1 MAKTTNAQYVKMFRT
16 SDFSMVESF
25 AKDFGINEVAA
36 LEIAEYVAEKGR
48 KEGLYIRRYSKER
61 NDMPFDRIC
70 VYYRDWGYGYCSYT
84 TGRNFT
90 INGGEIIFRTN

>member
-1 MAKTTNAQYVKMFRT
+1 MSKTTNAQYVKMFRNR
-16 SDFSMVESF
+16 DFSMVESF
-25 AKDFGINEVAA
+25 ARDFDINEGAA

-70 VYYRDWGYGYCSYT
+70 VYYRDWGYGGSYT
-84 TGRNFT
+84 HGRTYT
-90 INGGEIIFRTN
+90 IKSNGEISSHTN